1 MLKIEMI
8 NAMLDDDEDDVACD
22 GDGDASP
29 DESTQDIEWAVF
41 NQHNQLNCLV
51 QIMYSYQMFNG
62 ARKTPLHASF
72 GHYQDS
78 KCRSREVLTVA
89 NRIVVSTSYNDVRRS
104 RRLLAAYA
112 VEKST
117 GQEIPIPSNFSR
129 DSFTIGALDNGDFSD
144 KSSISGMESDHV
156 TMQVLYQETVSPPS
170 SKPLVTEIN
179 LQKVHSRHA
188 SMPRGALSPKTNN
201 KTGSSTDL
209 QSGRRTK
216 YH

>member
-1 MLKIEMI
+1 
-8 NAMLDDDEDDVACD
+8 
-22 GDGDASP
+22 
-29 DESTQDIEWAVF
+29 
-41 NQHNQLNCLV
+41 
-51 QIMYSYQMFNG
+51 MYSYQMFNG

-129 DSFTIGALDNGDFSD
+129 DSFSIHNSFADFSE
-144 KSSISGMESDHV
+144 KSSISGMESNHV

-188 SMPRGALSPKTNN
+188 KRCHAKRCLIT
-201 KTGSSTDL
+201 
-209 QSGRRTK
+209 
-216 YH
+216 